1 MSFKNYTTRMSCFA
15 LISAIESDLRAI
27 IYSEVSDLDLEKVLP
42 SDVLTNAKARF
53 RFDQPSSNQEE
64 AGLSDLL
71 EYVDFSDLSKIL
83 NKIKSEQH
91 YFEQTQISF
100 VTSQLEFL
108 TAARNRVCHSRPLE
122 IDDFSSLFDFLC
134 ELELINQSDKNW
146 KNLKYAKQNLN
157 NPEFVL
163 TNNIPDFWR
172 NEKNNIFQNL
182 PLTEFDDTSFLGRK
196 DDRRKITDLIFS
208 HTRVISIIGEGGI
221 GKTALAQRCLYDVL
235 EVCENQKEGSRTFD
249 MILWVSLKANRLT
262 QAGAISIKDAITN
275 SSDMFKTIHNNFSN
289 NIDFSTDKIL
299 QEILEYL
306 ENFKILLCIDN
317 LETISSNEVREFLSQ
332 IPSQSKVLITTR
344 LGLGEIEYR
353 YKLDKLNDKDSV
365 DLVRAMAKILNLP
378 SLFKKKTDN
387 LTSLSKQLFNNPLLI
402 KWYVLNEAS
411 GNNMRDFLN
420 KNSTSFKEALKFC
433 FENLYDRL
441 DEYETNTILTI
452 ACLKRPVSNV
462 ELKYY
467 LDDLDEFQ
475 LQQAL
480 NQLFNSS
487 MLVST
492 AENTSK
498 LYSLTGIAEEYIG
511 LLRPVDKNFYTSIK
525 EKQKKLQQMVEFDSK
540 EKNHYKYDLGV
551 IHSTTKDEAICALY
565 LRKALSAFKG
575 GDSDHAEDL
584 IKIAK
589 SIMAE
594 YSEIY
599 RVNSFILKESNPFLA
614 ENELEMGIEIN
625 ERDPIIRYAYAQF
638 LLDQE
643 DFPKALEQ
651 IEAALLLDPNETAL
665 ISFKAWILTMNGSYP
680 DAIGIYESIL
690 SDLSKLS
697 PHKKFRASTFDQAIG
712 CYRRYAERLI
722 LDVDFDSV
730 EEQIIKALEV
740 ANKAI
745 YSKNIDNG
753 IVKQLFKLTRVIKRV
768 PVQAKQNKLYN
779 EFLSVIESNMVEFN
793 HFTRLWFINNLMDFE
808 EHITL
813 FYFQKLQDI
822 LNKNS
827 FVFSSL
833 GQSNEIGFVHKLISN
848 ERFPNTVSFGFI
860 NAGGANRYF
869 FSRNNLVIK
878 DSLDSYLGMD
888 LQREIF
894 IEVKFQIGVNE
905 KGNFAKDINIIN
917 ISELD

>member
-15 LISAIESDLRAI
+15 LISAIESDLRSI
-27 IYSEVSDLDLEKVLP
+27 IYFEVSDLELEKILP
-42 SDVLTNAKARF
+42 SDVLINAKARF
-53 RFDQPSSNQEE
+53 RFDQPSTNQEE

-83 NKIKSEQH
+83 NKIKNEQH
-91 YFEQTQISF
+91 YFDQSQLSF
-100 VTSQLEFL
+100 VTSRLESL
-108 TAARNRVCHSRPLE
+108 TAVRNRVCHSRPLE
-122 IDDFSSLFDFLC
+122 IDDFSLLFDFLC
-134 ELELINQSDKNW
+134 ELELINQNDKNW
-146 KNLKYAKQNLN
+146 NNLKYAKQNLN

-172 NEKNNIFQNL
+172 NEKSNIFQNL

-196 DDRRKITDLIFS
+196 DDRKKITDLIFS
-208 HTRVISIIGEGGI
+208 NTRVISIIGEGGI
-221 GKTALAQRCLYDVL
+221 GKTALAQRCLYDAL
-235 EVCENQKEGSRTFD
+235 EVCENQKEENRTFD
-249 MILWVSLKANRLT
+249 MILWVSLKTNRLT
-262 QAGAISIKDAITN
+262 QAGAISIKNAITN
-275 SSDMFKTIHNNFSN
+275 SSDMFETIHSNFAN
-289 NIDFSTDKIL
+289 NIDYSTDQIL
-299 QEILEYL
+299 KEILEYL

-344 LGLGEIEYR
+344 MGLGEIEYR
-353 YKLDKLNDKDSV
+353 YKLDKLNDRDSV

-378 SLFKKKTDN
+378 SLFKKKTDA
-387 LTSLSKQLFNNPLLI
+387 LKSLSKQLFNNPLLI

-420 KNSTSFKEALKFC
+420 KNSASFKEALKFC

-441 DEYETNTILTI
+441 DEYELKTILTI

-467 LDDLDEFQ
+467 LDDLDEIQ

-487 MLVST
+487 MLVSS

-511 LLRPVDKNFYTSIK
+511 LLRPVDKDFYSSIK
-525 EKQKKLQQMVEFDSK
+525 EKQKKLQQVVEFGSK

-551 IHSTTKDEAICALY
+551 IHSSTKDEAIYALY
-565 LRKALSAFKG
+565 LKKALSAFKDG
-575 GDSDHAEDL
+575 NNEYSEEL
-584 IKIAK
+584 IEKAK

-599 RVNSFILKESNPFLA
+599 RVNSFILKETNPFLA
-614 ENELEMGIEIN
+614 ETELETGIEIN

-638 LLDQE
+638 LLEQE
-643 DFPKALEQ
+643 DFSKALEQ

-680 DAIGIYESIL
+680 DAIVIYESIL
-690 SDLSKLS
+690 SDLNNLS
-697 PHKKFRASTFDQAIG
+697 PHRKFRASTFDQAIG
-712 CYRRYAERLI
+712 CYRRYAERLL
-722 LDVDFDSV
+722 LDADFDSV
-730 EEQIIKALEV
+730 ETQILKALDV

-745 YSKNIDNG
+745 YSKNIDSG
-753 IVKQLFKLTRVIKRV
+753 IVKQFFKLTRVINRV
-768 PVQAKQNKLYN
+768 SIKSKQNNLYN
-779 EFLSVIESNMVEFN
+779 EFLLVIESNVVDFN
-793 HFTRLWFINNLMDFE
+793 HFTRLWFRNNLIDFE
-808 EHITL
+808 EYIAS
-813 FYFQKLQDI
+813 FYFKKLQDI

-827 FVFSSL
+827 IILSSL
-833 GQSNEIGFVHKLISN
+833 NSSNEVGCIHNLISN
-848 ERFPNTVSFGFI
+848 ERFPNTVSYGFI

-869 FSRNNLVIK
+869 FSRSNLVIK
-878 DSLDSYLGMD
+878 DSLDSYLEKN
-888 LQREIF
+888 LQSEIF
-894 IEVKFQIGVNE
+894 IEVSFQLGVNE